1 MVKINIPDSVT
12 TKCSLQCGLSY
23 DYKPSPVCRFSVDPS
38 RNPTYFAITYDA
50 PASHVLYNSK
60 LYTLN
65 EKDSIMLIYGGIHLF
80 NEVELPLEMV
90 ISHKSE
96 GSMLYLCIP
105 ITSSPFSPSSG
116 PLDTII
122 DTYYKNRN
130 TKFLNL
136 NNFNLMDIIPKSSYI
151 VHQGPYLGGSDKD
164 TYIVFPPNQFKL
176 SSETISKITGLPGVP
191 NSSLPAICTTPFSKV
206 RPNSSTLVQNE
217 KGTTSNGFSGDG
229 QIYIDCQPTDSDGEI
244 VVKET
249 IIPTSAV
256 KFDLSGLIYFVVVV
270 ISCILLVVLY
280 QKITDL
286 FSFTPK

>member
-1 MVKINIPDSVT
+1 MVKINIPDSVK

-23 DYKPSPVCRFSVDPS
+23 DYKPSIVARFDVDPS
-38 RNPTYFAITYDA
+38 RNPTYFSITYEG
-50 PASHVLYNSK
+50 SNNVMYNSK

-80 NEVELPLEMV
+80 NNVELPLEMV

-105 ITSSPFSPSSG
+105 ITSSAFSPSSG

-122 DTYYKNRN
+122 DTFYKNRN

-136 NNFNLMDIIPKSSYI
+136 NNFNLNDIIPKSSYI
-151 VHQGPYLGGSDKD
+151 IHQGPYLGGTEND

-191 NSSLPAICTTPFSKV
+191 NSSLPAICTTPFSNV
-206 RPNSSTLVQNE
+206 RPNSSTLVQSE
-217 KGTTSNGFSGDG
+217 KGSMSNGFSGDG

-249 IIPTSAV
+249 IIPNSAI